1 MIINGKW
8 GKLSPNLIPFKIFL
22 LNDIMLEMK
31 SGFYE
36 QLQIY
41 MSYQTNCHTFQII
54 YKSKQILL
62 IAAHFLLSVAI
73 IIFQTV
79 HKLIHYRKHHS
90 FAVFLLKL
98 PIL

>member
-1 MIINGKW
+1 
-8 GKLSPNLIPFKIFL
+8 
-22 LNDIMLEMK
+22 MLEMK

-54 YKSKQILL
+54 YKSKQILMILL